1 MTDQPGRRHG
11 KKNEH
16 MIDSDYERTMMVG
29 NQSQISDSDS
39 EEYDMIMAYV
49 NYLKGGTRPWN
60 YTEIVKLIINKLESL
75 L

>member
-1 MTDQPGRRHG
+1 
-11 KKNEH
+11 
-16 MIDSDYERTMMVG
+16 MIDSDYERTMMTG
-29 NQSQISDSDS
+29 QIQMSDSDSDFDQS

>member
-1 MTDQPGRRHG
+1 
-11 KKNEH
+11 
-16 MIDSDYERTMMVG
+16 MIDTDYERTMMVW
-29 NQSQISDSDS
+29 NQSQISESGSDS